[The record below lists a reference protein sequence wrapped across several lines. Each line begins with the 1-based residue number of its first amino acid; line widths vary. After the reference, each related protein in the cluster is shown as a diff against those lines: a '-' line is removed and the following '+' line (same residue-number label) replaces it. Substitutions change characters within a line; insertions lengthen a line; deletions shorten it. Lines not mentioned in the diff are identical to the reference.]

1 MNTKIIL
8 AAVAA
13 TLTASVALADKVI
26 LKSGSSLTG
35 TAGVF
40 VDGQLSF
47 DSDDLGA
54 IQIPIAKI
62 AYLEA
67 SNEHV
72 VQYNDLSTS
81 KEKLIV
87 SEGSYATVGADG
99 EPQKFD
105 TANVKAI
112 DPVPETWHGSVNL
125 SGTVTRG
132 NTVGE
137 AASVTAN
144 VSRRWEKD
152 RFVANAGYYY
162 ASSGDSKET
171 KQKTENRF
179 ELDAQ
184 EDHFWTGDKF
194 YTYINGK
201 YEYDRLM
208 SLKYRYR
215 LGAGLGYQW
224 LEDQDL
230 FYLGLGKASFNQE
243 VGMAYVFEKYDD
255 LEKHDYGSFRY
266 AHHFTFDI
274 TGVEGLAFAHNLEF
288 MPQVDDW
295 TYYLIDT
302 DVGLTYA
309 FRANWQLIAKIEW
322 DYQSKVAKGVKHSDI
337 RYILGLGYK
346 W

>member
-1 MNTKIIL
+1 MNTKLIL
-8 AAVAA
+8 SLAVA
-13 TLTASVALADKVI
+13 VAWMSPLLADKVTF
-26 LKSGSSLTG
+26 KSGSVLTG
-35 TAGVF
+35 TAGAFADGNLVF
-40 VDGQLSF
+40 T
-47 DSDDLGA
+47 SDDVGEVK
-54 IQIPIAKI
+54 IPIAKI

-72 VQYNDLSTS
+72 VQYQDLSTRT
-81 KEKLIV
+81 EKLIV
-87 SEGSYATVGADG
+87 SEGEYATLGADG

-105 TANVKAI
+105 TTNVKAI
-112 DPVPETWHGSVNL
+112 DPVPETWHGSINFA
-125 SGTVTRG
+125 GTVTRG

-137 AASVTAN
+137 SASVTAN

-152 RFVANAGYYY
+152 RFTAHAGYYY

-184 EDHFWTGDKF
+184 EDHFWTGEKF

-215 LGAGLGYQW
+215 LGTGLGYQW
-224 LEDQDL
+224 LDGQDIL
-230 FYLGLGKASFNQE
+230 YLGLGKASFNQE
-243 VGMAYVFEKYDD
+243 VGMAYVFEKYDHID
-255 LEKHDYGSFRY
+255 THDYGSFRY

-322 DYQSKVAKGVKHSDI
+322 DYQSKVAKGIKHSDI